1 MTGILQEPH
10 GHVLNSGGVR
20 RTYMSEARCT
30 VYHPSKMYLHR
41 IGISLGL
48 LAVQGMCSGVFNAP
62 AHPIS
67 ALAQMV
73 DYESYLQAA
82 SEWPPGPGAVLV
94 PQQPD
99 DELTTMM
106 AEISPANIEAIIT
119 KLVSFGTRN
128 TMSNQTDPV
137 RGHWRCPRLDCL
149 SDEDIR
155 CYLKWKNDSRCKLLL
170 ACSSRLLITRSQ
182 VPSYLQTPTGSIIQ
196 NTNIS
201 NVVATL
207 KGSTDPNRIYVVSG
221 HYDSRVTDV
230 TNFISDSPGAD
241 DDGSGVAVVME
252 LARVMATHTPA
263 ATIMFAAVAGEE
275 QGLFGSAF
283 MAKTLKGM
291 GADIQ
296 GMLNN
301 DIVGSSTADDN
312 TTDPFNIR
320 MFAQGI
326 PSTETLSEITS
337 RVSIGAENDSPIR
350 QLGRFIVEVASNAV
364 TQMNG
369 GDHESF
375 IAQGYPAVRFTEPHE
390 NFAHQHQDVRVVNGV
405 QFGDLTEFC
414 DFDFNARV
422 ARVNGVALWSLAQ
435 APGTPQGLTMDT
447 SVLTNNSTLT
457 WTRDPAAAGYEV
469 VWRASEDAF
478 WTHVVPVGKVSSTT
492 ILLSKDNAQFGVR
505 AVGANGFKSPA
516 AFPFSD

>member
-1 MTGILQEPH
+1 M
-10 GHVLNSGGVR
+10 
-20 RTYMSEARCT
+20 
-30 VYHPSKMYLHR
+30 HPLH
-41 IGISLGL
+41 SLTLLGL
-48 LAVQGMCSGVFNAP
+48 LVSF
-62 AHPIS
+62 
-67 ALAQMV
+67 
-73 DYESYLQAA
+73 LQAA

-94 PQQPD
+94 PQEPD
-99 DELTTMM
+99 DELTAMM
-106 AEISPANIEAIIT
+106 AQIDPARIEAIIT

-128 TMSNQTDPV
+128 TMSNQTDPL
-137 RGHWRCPRLDCL
+137 RGIGAARDWIASEMQSFAATSGGRMTVAN
-149 SDEDIR
+149 SE
-155 CYLKWKNDSRCKLLL
+155 
-170 ACSSRLLITRSQ
+170 
-182 VPSYLQTPTGSIIQ
+182 VPSYVQAPTGSIIQ
-196 NTNIS
+196 KTVIS

-230 TNFISDSPGAD
+230 TNFLSDSPGAD
-241 DDGSGVAVVME
+241 DDGSGVAVAME
-252 LARVMATHTPA
+252 LARVMANHTSV
-263 ATIMFAAVAGEE
+263 ATMMFAAVAGEE

-283 MAKTLKGM
+283 MAATLKNAS
-291 GADIQ
+291 ADVQ

-301 DIVGSSTADDN
+301 DIVGSSTGDDG

-320 MFAQGI
+320 MFAQGV
-326 PSTETLSEITS
+326 PTTETLSQIDS
-337 RVSIGAENDSPIR
+337 RVDIGAENDSRIR

-364 TQMNG
+364 TQMNVQMVYRPDRFLRG

-375 IAQGYPAVRFTEPHE
+375 IANGYPAVRFTEPHE

-414 DFDFNARV
+414 DFEFNARV

-435 APGTPQGLTMDT
+435 APGTPKGLTLDT

-457 WTRDPAAAGYEV
+457 WTNDPAAAGYEV
-469 VWRASEDAF
+469 VWRATEDAF
-478 WTHVVPVGKVSSTT
+478 WTHVVPVGKVTKTT

-516 AFPFSD
+516 AFPFTD

>member
-1 MTGILQEPH
+1 
-10 GHVLNSGGVR
+10 
-20 RTYMSEARCT
+20 
-30 VYHPSKMYLHR
+30 
-41 IGISLGL
+41 
-48 LAVQGMCSGVFNAP
+48 
-62 AHPIS
+62 
-67 ALAQMV
+67 
-73 DYESYLQAA
+73 
-82 SEWPPGPGAVLV
+82 
-94 PQQPD
+94 
-99 DELTTMM
+99 MM
-106 AEISPANIEAIIT
+106 AQIDPARIEAIIT

-128 TMSNQTDPV
+128 TMSNQTDPS
-137 RGHWRCPRLDCL
+137 RGIGAARDWIASEMRSFAATSGGRMTVAVG
-149 SDEDIR
+149 
-155 CYLKWKNDSRCKLLL
+155 LLL
-170 ACSSRLLITRSQ
+170 
-182 VPSYLQTPTGSIIQ
+182 PSTVGGSIIQ
-196 NTNIS
+196 NTVIS

-230 TNFISDSPGAD
+230 TNFLSDAPGAD
-241 DDGSGVAVVME
+241 DDGSGVAVSME
-252 LARVMATHTPA
+252 LARVMANHTSV

-283 MAKTLKGM
+283 MAAGLKNAS
-291 GADIQ
+291 ADVQ

-301 DIVGSSTADDN
+301 DIVGSSTADDG

-320 MFAQGI
+320 MFAQGV
-326 PSTETLSEITS
+326 PTTETLSQIDS
-337 RVSIGAENDSPIR
+337 RVDIGAENDSRIR
-350 QLGRFIVEVASNAV
+350 QLGRFVVEVASNAV
-364 TQMNG
+364 TQMNVQMVYRPDRFLRG

-375 IAQGYPAVRFTEPHE
+375 IANGYPAVRFTEPHE

-414 DFDFNARV
+414 DFEFNARV

-435 APGTPQGLTMDT
+435 APGTPKGLTMDT

-457 WTRDPAAAGYEV
+457 WTNDPAAAGYEV

-478 WTHVVPVGKVSSTT
+478 WTHVVPVGKVTTAT

-516 AFPFSD
+516 AFPFTD

>member
-1 MTGILQEPH
+1 
-10 GHVLNSGGVR
+10 
-20 RTYMSEARCT
+20 
-30 VYHPSKMYLHR
+30 MYLFYR
-41 IGISLGL
+41 VIILGL
-48 LAVQGMCSGVFNAP
+48 LPVT
-62 AHPIS
+62 
-67 ALAQMV
+67 ALAQLAT
-73 DYESYLQAA
+73 YESFLQAA
-82 SEWPPGPGAVLV
+82 SQWPTGPGALLV

-99 DELTTMM
+99 RELSAMM
-106 AEISPANIEAIIT
+106 AEIDPARIQAIIT

-128 TMSNQTDPV
+128 TMSNQTDPL
-137 RGHWRCPRLDCL
+137 RGIGAARDWIASEMRTFAATSGGRMTV
-149 SDEDIR
+149 
-155 CYLKWKNDSRCKLLL
+155 
-170 ACSSRLLITRSQ
+170 A
-182 VPSYLQTPTGSIIQ
+182 VPGYLQTPSGSIIQ
-196 NTNIS
+196 NTVIS

-221 HYDSRVTDV
+221 HYDSRVSSV
-230 TNFISDSPGAD
+230 TNFVDDAPGAND
-241 DDGSGVAVVME
+241 DASGVAVAME

-283 MAKTLKGM
+283 MATGLKNAS
-291 GADIQ
+291 ADVQ

-320 MFAQGI
+320 MFTQGI
-326 PSTETLSEITS
+326 PSTETLAEITS

-350 QLGRFIVEVASNAV
+350 QLGRFVAEVSSNAV
-364 TQMNG
+364 TQMNVQMVTRPDRFLRG

-375 IAQGYPAVRFTEPHE
+375 LKEGYPAVRFTEPNE

-405 QFGDLTEFC
+405 QFGDLIEFC
-414 DFDFNARV
+414 DFQFNARV

-435 APGTPQGLTMDT
+435 APGTPKGLTMDT
-447 SVLTNNSTLT
+447 SVLTNNSTLK
-457 WTRDPAAAGYEV
+457 WTGDPAAAGYEV
-469 VWRASEDAF
+469 VWRASQDMF
-478 WTHVVPVGKVSSTT
+478 WTHVIPVGKVTSTT

-516 AFPFSD
+516 AFPFTE

>member
-1 MTGILQEPH
+1 
-10 GHVLNSGGVR
+10 
-20 RTYMSEARCT
+20 
-30 VYHPSKMYLHR
+30 MYFHR

-48 LAVQGMCSGVFNAP
+48 LAVQ
-62 AHPIS
+62 

-99 DELTTMM
+99 DELTAMM
-106 AEISPANIEAIIT
+106 AEISPAKIEAIIT

-128 TMSNQTDPV
+128 TMSNQTDPA
-137 RGHWRCPRLDCL
+137 RGIGAARDW
-149 SDEDIR
+149 I
-155 CYLKWKNDSRCKLLL
+155 
-170 ACSSRLLITRSQ
+170 ASQ
-182 VPSYLQTPTGSIIQ
+182 METFAATSNGRMTVAVPNYLQTPSGSIIQ
-196 NTNIS
+196 DTVIS

-241 DDGSGVAVVME
+241 DDGSGVAVAME

-283 MAKTLKGM
+283 MAKTLKEQ

-337 RVSIGAENDSPIR
+337 RVGIGAENDSPIR
-350 QLGRFIVEVASNAV
+350 QLGRFVVEVASNAV
-364 TQMNG
+364 TQMNVQMVYRPDRFLRG

-390 NFAHQHQDVRVVNGV
+390 NFAHQHQDVRVVNGL

-414 DFDFNARV
+414 DFEFNARV

-435 APGTPQGLTMDT
+435 APGTPLGLTMDT
-447 SVLTNNSTLT
+447 SVLTNNSTLK
-457 WTRDPAAAGYEV
+457 WTGDPAAAGYEV

-478 WTHVVPVGKVSSTT
+478 WTHVVPVGNVTSTT